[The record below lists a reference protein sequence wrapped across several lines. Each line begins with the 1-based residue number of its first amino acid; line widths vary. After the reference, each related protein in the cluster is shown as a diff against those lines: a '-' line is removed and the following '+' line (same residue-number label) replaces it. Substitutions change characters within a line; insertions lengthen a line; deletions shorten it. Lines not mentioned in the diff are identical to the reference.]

1 MCFLFRLNLNLH
13 AGVGKKNW
21 NLEFCIKHGL
31 DSLSF
36 TLSAHVRSVI
46 TQPFDSRVTASSD
59 NWFEAVARLLTDYLD
74 TRQTM
79 NRYKKNNT
87 VNM

>member
-1 MCFLFRLNLNLH
+1 MAKWVAER
-13 AGVGKKNW
+13 GVLLSWPLK
-21 NLEFCIKHGL
+21 EV